1 MYDVRY
7 VSRIDSFSLTPFKT
21 KGDSFIFYNRKNI
34 ELLIWCKVAITCLSL
49 CFGKNKMEK
58 MKNKTFS
65 ADSVRREGY
74 CIIWGV
80 ILLLHHTTMPA
91 STMFAFT
98 RKKYEE

>member
-1 MYDVRY
+1 
-7 VSRIDSFSLTPFKT
+7 
-21 KGDSFIFYNRKNI
+21 
-34 ELLIWCKVAITCLSL
+34 
-49 CFGKNKMEK
+49 

-91 STMFAFT
+91 STMSAST
-98 RKKYEE
+98 RKYYSKNKE

>member
-1 MYDVRY
+1 
-7 VSRIDSFSLTPFKT
+7 
-21 KGDSFIFYNRKNI
+21 
-34 ELLIWCKVAITCLSL
+34 
-49 CFGKNKMEK
+49 

-91 STMFAFT
+91 STMSLLHGYNMKNKT
-98 RKKYEE
+98 VSTHPPPPPPPPKKKSMET